1 MLINLT
7 LFLFHSLVCAD
18 LIRGAKDKKLKV
30 KGPVRMP
37 TKYLKIT
44 TRKTPCG
51 EGSKTW
57 DRYEM
62 RIHKRLIDLH
72 SPSEIVKQIVSFGF
86 LDIVVNICLLSI
98 YIFHKYAVFGL
109 NLGTELA
116 SFPFAIFVSGKKCCT
131 VSFIWSGNC
140 FNENCSEYAMSV
152 FLVLGLTEANA
163 EHLLQMQI
171 AFISFND
178 IPFHELLLKAGSSS
192 IPRIQIGL
200 L

>member
-1 MLINLT
+1 M
-7 LFLFHSLVCAD
+7 
-18 LIRGAKDKKLKV
+18 
-30 KGPVRMP
+30 
-37 TKYLKIT
+37 
-44 TRKTPCG
+44 
-51 EGSKTW
+51 
-57 DRYEM
+57 
-62 RIHKRLIDLH
+62 
-72 SPSEIVKQIVSFGF
+72 
-86 LDIVVNICLLSI
+86 
-98 YIFHKYAVFGL
+98 
-109 NLGTELA
+109 A